1 MSNKRLISF
10 LTIFVVVGVVF
21 IYAKQG
27 IFLSSD
33 GPDYGVKE
41 SEKIKTEAGYGVS
54 ASHPLAV
61 EVGMEVLEKGG
72 NAADAAV
79 AVSYMLGVVEP
90 YGSGIGGGGVALIDE
105 GENETPLVYQ
115 YREEAPKSGTT
126 PETFPETFAVPGFV
140 KGMEKINSDLGTL
153 PMSELIEPSI
163 QIAEEGFPINNYLAK
178 RFEKGASRM
187 NVPEM
192 PDYFPDGHL
201 LESHDELV
209 QPELASTLK
218 SIQKDGSKAFYEGE
232 IAKDIVEHIDEIEL
246 DDLTNF
252 EVGINE
258 PVYGEFAGYEV
269 YSAPP
274 PLAGVT
280 LIQML
285 QMAEASNIETLDNPV
300 DYIHL
305 FGEITKR
312 AYHDRLTNIGDP
324 DHELSLDSSGLDTEK
339 TTSENYAKQLIDNF
353 NEDKI
358 SEYDIND
365 SISDEEDHDN
375 TTHFVIIDENDMMV
389 SATHTLG
396 NFFGSGDFVAG
407 FFLNN
412 QIDNYSLSP
421 TSPNYLESEKVSRSF
436 TSPSILKNEEKT
448 IGIGSPGGKRIP
460 AVMSDVLTRYLML
473 GDEWEDA
480 IEDSRF
486 YVENDNIYTED
497 ELDKDVQAQLRA
509 KKYEIYNIREA
520 DFYGGIQAL
529 VHDKKSQELFGTAD
543 HRRPGSWQ
551 VQEK

>member
-1 MSNKRLISF
+1 MSNKRLISI
-10 LTIFVVVGVVF
+10 LTIFVIIGVVF
-21 IYAKQG
+21 IYARQG
-27 IFLSSD
+27 AFLSSD
-33 GPDYGVKE
+33 GPDYGVE
-41 SEKIKTEAGYGVS
+41 NSEAIKTEAGYGVS

-61 EVGMEVLEKGG
+61 EAGMEVLENGG

-79 AVSYMLGVVEP
+79 AVSYMLSVVEP

-105 GENETPLVYQ
+105 GNNDTPLVYQ
-115 YREEAPKSGTT
+115 YREEAPKSGSSL
-126 PETFPETFAVPGFV
+126 EEFPETFAIPGFV
-140 KGMEKINSDLGTL
+140 KGMEAMNKDLGTK
-153 PMSELIEPSI
+153 PMKELLQPAI
-163 QIAEEGFPINNYLAK
+163 QTAEEGFPINNYLAK

-192 PDYFPDGHL
+192 PDYFPEGHL
-201 LESHDELV
+201 LEAHDELV
-209 QPELASTLK
+209 QPELAHTLK
-218 SIQKDGSKAFYEGE
+218 LIQENGSNAFYKDE
-232 IAKDIVEHIDEIEL
+232 IANDIVEHIDEIEHS
-246 DDLTNF
+246 DLANYDIEIT
-252 EVGINE
+252 E
-258 PVYGEFAGYEV
+258 PVHGDFAGYDI

-285 QMAEASNIETLDNPV
+285 QMAEASQIDSMDNKV

-312 AYHDRLTNIGDP
+312 AYNNRLDNIGDP
-324 DHELSLDSSGLDTEK
+324 NHEFSLDLNTDK
-339 TTSENYAKQLIDNF
+339 TTSKDYAEKLIENF

-358 SEYDIND
+358 SDYDIND

-396 NFFGSGDFVAG
+396 NFFGSGDFVSG

-421 TSPNYLESEKVSRSF
+421 DSPNYLESEKVSRSF
-436 TSPSILKNEEKT
+436 TSPSILKNDEQT

-460 AVMSDVLTRYLML
+460 AVMSDVLTRYLL
-473 GDEWEDA
+473 IGDDWENA
-480 IEDSRF
+480 IDDSRF
-486 YVENDNIYTED
+486 YIEDDKIYTEV
-497 ELDKDVQAQLRA
+497 ELDTDIQAQLRQIG
-509 KKYEIYNIREA
+509 YEIYNISEA

-529 VHDKKSQELFGTAD
+529 VHDKKAEELFGAAD